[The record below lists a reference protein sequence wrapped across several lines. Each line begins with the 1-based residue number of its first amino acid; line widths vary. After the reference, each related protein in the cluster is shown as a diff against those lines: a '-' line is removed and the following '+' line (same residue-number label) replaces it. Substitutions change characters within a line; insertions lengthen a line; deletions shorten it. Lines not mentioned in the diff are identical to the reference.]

1 MKTTTATIY
10 SFHELQELIKQL
22 QDMHRWYYIHQDTE
36 PYIIEYQTA

>member
-22 QDMHRWYYIHQDTE
+22 ELNNQWYYIHQETA